1 MIMPCGDA
9 CQRTT
14 PRNRNYKLQ
23 RPEIL
28 HKCNRKSPKT
38 PEKSIIQT
46 HSQKT
51 KINSD
56 SEESLDEVAEHYQYH
71 NQPVYSTAD
80 SDIVSLEG
88 ESNIIITPMEIDPET
103 YYELFGQWS
112 DEDFNG
118 FDTSSVENSD
128 DKEPQEP
135 LEENSDEVEP

>member
-128 DKEPQEP
+128 EKEPQEP

>member
-1 MIMPCGDA
+1 MPCGDA